1 MSTPTV
7 NLVIRGKTL
16 IDGTGAQPIS
26 SGLVAV
32 AGKRIVYAGPAAGA
46 PDFPDAQLI
55 DLPGA
60 TLLPGLIDMHA
71 HPSYYWEEPDAGTY
85 DYEPWNLK
93 VYTPITVA
101 LHACAYLHTALMSG
115 VTTARDTGAVAGV
128 MPEVRRAIQQGTILG
143 AKVYTA
149 GRLIT
154 PTGGHCHYLPDF
166 SNQADGAEGYRRAV
180 REEYRAGAD
189 FIKIAVLGGDTRPE
203 ELEAAVDEA
212 HRLGLKVVC
221 HTGKPPAQ
229 RLAIEAGADTFEH
242 RTPTR
247 EEIDLAAE
255 KGITWTP
262 TVAVSV
268 YYDGLNRKKLGSD
281 DAAVVHAA
289 EKELAESAEYLAG
302 KRESITYAMEAG
314 LKLAAG
320 TDCYARTWR
329 EQAMAM
335 ELEALVDH
343 GCGPMEALQAATGWA
358 AEAMGWDD
366 IGTLAAGKL
375 ADLVAVEGDPLM
387 EIAAMRRVSLVLREG
402 DVVKKD
408 EGK

>member
-1 MSTPTV
+1 MSTVTV

-16 IDGTGAQPIS
+16 IDGSGAEPVP

-46 PDFPDAQLI
+46 PEFPGAQLI

-71 HPSYYWEEPDAGTY
+71 HPSYYWEEPDSGTY

-115 VTTARDTGAVAGV
+115 VTTARDTGAVGGV

-154 PTGGHCHYLPDF
+154 PTGGHCHYLPNF
-166 SNQADGAEGYRRAV
+166 SNQADGPDGYRRAV

-189 FIKIAVLGGDTRPE
+189 FIKIAVLGSDTRPE

-247 EEIDLAAE
+247 DEIDLAAE

-262 TVAVSV
+262 TVTVSV
-268 YYDGLNRKKLGSD
+268 YYDKLTEKKLESD
-281 DAAVVHAA
+281 DPEVVRQAR
-289 EKELAESAEYLAG
+289 KDLAESGEYRARR
-302 KRESITYAMEAG
+302 RESITYALEVG

-320 TDCYARTWR
+320 TDCYAGTWR
-329 EQAMAM
+329 DQAMAD
-335 ELEALVDH
+335 ELRDLVAL
-343 GCGPMEALQAATGWA
+343 GCSPMQALQAATGWA

-366 IGTLAAGKL
+366 IGTLAADKL
-375 ADLVAVEGDPLM
+375 ADLVAVDGDPLADI
-387 EIAAMRRVSLVLREG
+387 ETMRRVSLVLREG
-402 DVVKKD
+402 VVVKREVD
-408 EGK
+408 A